1 MCVYL
6 WLTVLHTVFHTIGVF
21 CFFFVDVTDAIIR
34 PSHFCG
40 FAESMSPT
48 KFNLASQTA
57 RADKTSPVPSRAG
70 TFTPLVGARLLDH
83 EGPRTR
89 DERDGTTEN
98 SQRVVRVVP
107 PPKTS
112 NNMHALVRSLHG
124 VRFECTHKPS
134 TCSGSAQSP
143 WDASHHSHHTFTR
156 RWNALCMYMCMCVCF
171 SLAASVTSNK

>member
-1 MCVYL
+1 
-6 WLTVLHTVFHTIGVF
+6 
-21 CFFFVDVTDAIIR
+21 
-34 PSHFCG
+34 
-40 FAESMSPT
+40 MSPT

-112 NNMHALVRSLHG
+112 NNMHALVRSLQG
-124 VRFECTHKPS
+124 VRSQVYAQTVNVQRKVPGTHHIAAI
-134 TCSGSAQSP
+134 T
-143 WDASHHSHHTFTR
+143 HSHVVGTR
-156 RWNALCMYMCMCVCF
+156 CAVHVHVRLF
-171 SLAASVTSNK
+171 LARSFCDEQQIIKYI

>member
-1 MCVYL
+1 MCA
-6 WLTVLHTVFHTIGVF
+6 
-21 CFFFVDVTDAIIR
+21 FFFVDSTDAIIR

-134 TCSGSAQSP
+134 TCSAKSLGPITSQP
-143 WDASHHSHHTFTR
+143 SHIHT
-156 RWNALCMYMCMCVCF
+156 
-171 SLAASVTSNK
+171 SLERTVHVHVRLFLARSFCDEQQIIKYI